1 MSGDS
6 QSVHDDLAFM
16 RSVVEAG
23 NSRTAMAGG
32 FIFFAGGLIYGLQCL
47 VQWLGLIGILPLSQT
62 GWLVTGLG
70 PTAIFLI
77 VLGWFVWRTRGMIQ
91 PRVQRAIN
99 AAFAAAGT
107 TNVAILIVVG
117 TLAARKDS
125 GEIWELYPC
134 VVFALQGAA
143 WLVAFMLRRRTWL
156 LAVAL
161 GWFAS
166 AILLGFLIGTTTFVL
181 VAALALLG
189 LMALPGLVMM
199 RLAQRAE

>member
-1 MSGDS
+1 MRMSGDS
-6 QSVHDDLAFM
+6 QSMHDDLAFM

-32 FIFFAGGLIYGLQCL
+32 FMFFAGGLIYGLQCL
-47 VQWLGLIGILPLSQT
+47 VEWLGLIGTLPLSQT
-62 GWLVTGLG
+62 GWLVAGLG
-70 PTAIFLI
+70 PTVVFLI
-77 VLGWFVWRTRGMIQ
+77 VLGWFVRRTRGMLQ
-91 PRVQRAIN
+91 PRAQRAIN

-107 TNVAILIVVG
+107 TNLAILIIIG

-143 WLVAFMLRRRTWL
+143 WLVAYMLSRHAWL

-181 VAALALLG
+181 VAALVLFG
-189 LMALPGLVMM
+189 FMALPGLVMM
-199 RLAQRAE
+199 RLAQR